1 LQPGS
6 AEARTIPPKNWLAGG
21 AGPVHAKDTGRRGR
35 DRNRASLN
43 LLSAN
48 RVPNLEFVVID
59 PKVLLERASQ
69 LTDQANGEDDRGIRE
84 RLLRM
89 AEHYK
94 DLAAHESWAREN
106 PPSMASITN
115 VLNPKAK

>member
-1 LQPGS
+1 M
-6 AEARTIPPKNWLAGG
+6 
-21 AGPVHAKDTGRRGR
+21 
-35 DRNRASLN
+35 
-43 LLSAN
+43 
-48 RVPNLEFVVID
+48 ID

-69 LTDQANGEDDRGIRE
+69 LTDQANSEEDRGIRE

-89 AEHYK
+89 AEYYK

-106 PPSMASITN
+106 PPSMTAITD